1 MFYRGDRVLI
11 YNGTIDV
18 SGIRTSVEVGTIE
31 EVGEYELL
39 VYFDSSRS
47 WSGPKKISK
56 ERCMPIVRTFD
67 QPSQP
72 PVPSVC
78 DLVMVYDYDI
88 VTKEL
93 KKVVGNVQMIEY
105 FGASEKV
112 KIMFK
117 GQLKSFDLKKC
128 FIIQRASKKTE
139 DVDEIGYINNVTDKK
154 KALHDKEIEST
165 QTIPINR
172 DTGKI
177 QGSR

>member
-1 MFYRGDRVLI
+1 MFYRGDKVLI

-18 SGIRTSVEVGTIE
+18 SGTRTSVEVGTIE

-39 VYFDSSRS
+39 VYFDASRS

-56 ERCMPIVRTFD
+56 DRCMPIVRTFD
-67 QPSQP
+67 QPAP
-72 PVPSVC
+72 APSPAVG

-93 KKVVGNVQMIEY
+93 VKKIGNVQTLEY
-105 FGASEKV
+105 SGSSEKV
-112 KIMFK
+112 KIMLK

-139 DVDEIGYINNVTDKK
+139 DVEEIGYINNVTDKK
-154 KALHDKEIEST
+154 RALHDKEIEST
-165 QTIPINR
+165 QTNPIDR
-172 DTGKI
+172 DTRKI
-177 QGSR
+177 QESK